1 MPQRS
6 NAKFVITTLQW
17 QRRYCSSAF
26 LGESRRVFFSIDYLI
41 ICFFARP
48 SVT

>member
-1 MPQRS
+1 MS

-41 ICFFARP
+41 ISKSSELLRIL
-48 SVT
+48 